1 MRMKAA
7 VLSGVRQRLTVETVE
22 LDPPKAGEVLIKLV
36 ATGVCHSDVHFYTG
50 DLGGR
55 PLPMVPG
62 HEGAGIVQEV
72 GPGVTETK
80 PGDHVVL
87 TFLPSCGKCRWCHT
101 GQPNMC
107 DLAAYLRTGKMVDG
121 TTRLHRGDGSDV
133 HNLLFVST
141 WAEYTVAPVASLVVV
156 PDYLPLEKLC
166 LLGCGFTTGFGAAT
180 NAVHIRPGE
189 TVTIVGCGGL
199 GLSAV
204 QGARISGAGKIIAV
218 DIHPEKLELAR
229 TFGATHT
236 LLNKGDPD
244 EVVRQIMDI
253 TWGVGTDYTFE
264 FVGFDQ
270 VENTWPIVYHGARK
284 GGTVTIVGVGSDHIT
299 EIPIRPWDL
308 PHYRRTLQ
316 GVLFGDAQFRT
327 DIPRYVR
334 LYEEG
339 RINLDALVTK
349 ELHLED
355 INAAID
361 SVIAGNQVARQV
373 IRFD

>member
-7 VLSGVRQRLTVETVE
+7 VMSGVRERLTVETVE
-22 LDPPKAGEVLIKLV
+22 LDPPRTGEVLVKLV

-55 PLPMVPG
+55 PLPIILG

-72 GPGVTETK
+72 GPGVTGCK
-80 PGDHVVL
+80 VGDHVVL
-87 TFLPSCGKCRWCHT
+87 TFLPSCGKCRWCHI

-107 DLAAYLRTGKMVDG
+107 DMGGMLRTGRMMDG
-121 TTRLHRGDGSDV
+121 TTRMHRLDGTEISHHV
-133 HNLLFVST
+133 FIST
-141 WAEYTVAPVASLVVV
+141 WAEYTVVPEASLVVV
-156 PDYLPLEKLC
+156 PDYLPLDRLC

-199 GLSAV
+199 GLSAM
-204 QGARISGAGKIIAV
+204 QGARISNAGKIIAV
-218 DIHPEKLELAR
+218 DVHPEKLELAKQ
-229 TFGATHT
+229 FGATHT
-236 LLNKGDPD
+236 LLNTGDPE

-270 VENTWPIVYHGARK
+270 VEQTWPIVYHGARK

-299 EIPIRPWDL
+299 EIPIRPWDI
-308 PHYRRTLQ
+308 PHYRRLMQ

-339 RINLDALVTK
+339 RIDLDGLVTK
-349 ELHLED
+349 EMHLED
-355 INAAID
+355 INTAID
-361 SVIAGNQVARQV
+361 TVIAGNQVARQV